1 MAKREKLLAK
11 AKSSPQNISFQEL
24 ENLAAAYGLPLKQG
38 GGGSS
43 HYIQRL
49 PDGTKNTIVREGNK
63 VKRWYVQD
71 VVEAI
76 ETFGLIREKEANDG
90 GEIKGG
96 EESD

>member
-1 MAKREKLLAK
+1 MTKLDKLLSK
-11 AKSSPQNISFQEL
+11 ARSSPQNLSFQEL
-24 ENLAAAYGLPLKQG
+24 ETLARAFGLPLKQG

-71 VVEAI
+71 VVDAI
-76 ETFGLIREKEANDG
+76 DMFGVTPEKEEGDG
-90 GEIKGG
+90 GESKG
-96 EESD
+96 E